1 MLFQLNAG
9 SITGNFGKDVKKTAT
24 KYLENN
30 IYSFIGS
37 DAHRDIGR
45 DTDMKEAL
53 GILEINQRRS
63 FINNGKLMLKN
74 EDVIFNGS
82 LVKEKKFL
90 GIF

>member
-1 MLFQLNAG
+1 M
-9 SITGNFGKDVKKTAT
+9 T
-24 KYLENN
+24 YLENN

-45 DTDMKEAL
+45 DTDIKEAL
-53 GILEINQRRS
+53 GILERSQRKE
-63 FINNGKLMLKN
+63 FIDNGKLMLKN
-74 EDVIFNGS
+74 EEVKFKGT